1 MWLGQHYIV
10 RPRVDMDFVVIT
22 DIRILIIV
30 ELVVMLAG
38 GLGFELVG
46 AILRRNDSYLFM
58 VRWVMATFSTMVLTI
73 FLMPF
78 IGRG

>member
-1 MWLGQHYIV
+1 
-10 RPRVDMDFVVIT
+10 MDFVVIT
-22 DIRILIIV
+22 DVRILIIV

>member
-1 MWLGQHYIV
+1 
-10 RPRVDMDFVVIT
+10 MDHIVIT
-22 DIRILIIV
+22 DVRLLIIV
-30 ELVVMLAG
+30 ELVVMLIG
-38 GLGFELVG
+38 SLGFELMG

-58 VRWVMATFSTMVLTI
+58 VRWVMATFSTMALTI